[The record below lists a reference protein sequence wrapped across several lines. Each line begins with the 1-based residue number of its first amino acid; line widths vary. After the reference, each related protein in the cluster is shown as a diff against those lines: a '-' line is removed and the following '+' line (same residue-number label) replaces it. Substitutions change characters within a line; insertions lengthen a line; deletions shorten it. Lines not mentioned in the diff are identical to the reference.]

1 MALHPEGTS
10 KDSDNLRQYQKI
22 LSGFIIVA
30 YEKINIFSCVQ
41 KTRKYVAKITLD

>member
-30 YEKINIFSCVQ
+30 YEKLIFLVVSKKLGNVWQ
-41 KTRKYVAKITLD
+41 K